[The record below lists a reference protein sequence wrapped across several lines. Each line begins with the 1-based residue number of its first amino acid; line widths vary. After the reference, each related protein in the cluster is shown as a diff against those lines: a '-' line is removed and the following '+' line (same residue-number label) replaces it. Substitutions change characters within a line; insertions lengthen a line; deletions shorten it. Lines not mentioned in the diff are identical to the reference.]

1 MPASTDTTDLD
12 DISFLGRLSEALSQR
27 IEEQTRPLFDDAGIT
42 IPVRSCSLLTA
53 LDAAGEASAAEL
65 ARALGQSHQLVVQK
79 CPALLRLG
87 VITQHADPADA
98 RRKILRLTDAG
109 RDFLPILMAIGAWGR
124 KYNGGGAL
132 ARHLDAETGEAVR
145 PVVIDTNTGAPIG
158 SRPLRFE
165 YPE

>member
-109 RDFLPILMAIGAWGR
+109 RDQLRRIDDYSAKISDVYRTLFEEVGDVHGAILKAL
-124 KYNGGGAL
+124 NAL
-132 ARHLDAETGEAVR
+132 ADKPLAERIRE
-145 PVVIDTNTGAPIG
+145 
-158 SRPLRFE
+158 
-165 YPE
+165 

>member
-1 MPASTDTTDLD
+1 MPASTDFTDLD

-27 IEEQTRPLFDDAGIT
+27 IEEQTRPLFDDVGIT
-42 IPVRSCSLLTA
+42 VPVRSCSLLTA

-87 VITQHADPADA
+87 VITQHPDPADA

-109 RDFLPILMAIGAWGR
+109 RDQLRRIDDYSAKISDVYRTLFEEVGDVHGAILKAL
-124 KYNGGGAL
+124 NAL
-132 ARHLDAETGEAVR
+132 ADKPLAERIKE
-145 PVVIDTNTGAPIG
+145 
-158 SRPLRFE
+158 
-165 YPE
+165 

>member
-1 MPASTDTTDLD
+1 MPASTDLPNVLN

-53 LDAAGEASAAEL
+53 LDAAGEATAAEL

-98 RRKILRLTDAG
+98 RRKIFRLT
-109 RDFLPILMAIGAWGR
+109 PEGR
-124 KYNGGGAL
+124 KQQDRIEAYSARITEVYRDLFDEVGDVHGAIRSALDAL
-132 ARHLDAETGEAVR
+132 AKK
-145 PVVIDTNTGAPIG
+145 
-158 SRPLRFE
+158 PLRERFRE
-165 YPE
+165 

>member
-1 MPASTDTTDLD
+1 MPASTDTADLD
-12 DISFLGRLSEALSQR
+12 DISFLGRLSEALGQR

-109 RDFLPILMAIGAWGR
+109 RDQLRRIDDYSAKISDVYRTLFEEVGDVHGAILKAL
-124 KYNGGGAL
+124 NAL
-132 ARHLDAETGEAVR
+132 ADKSLAERIRE
-145 PVVIDTNTGAPIG
+145 
-158 SRPLRFE
+158 
-165 YPE
+165 

>member
-1 MPASTDTTDLD
+1 MPASTDLPDTLN

-42 IPVRSCSLLTA
+42 VPVRSCSLLTA
-53 LDAAGEASAAEL
+53 LDAAGEATAADL

-98 RRKILRLTDAG
+98 RRKIFRLTPEGHSQLDRIEAYSARISDVYRALFDEVG
-109 RDFLPILMAIGAWGR
+109 DVHGAIRATLD
-124 KYNGGGAL
+124 AL
-132 ARHLDAETGEAVR
+132 AKK
-145 PVVIDTNTGAPIG
+145 
-158 SRPLRFE
+158 PLRERFRD
-165 YPE
+165 

>member
-1 MPASTDTTDLD
+1 MPASTDLD

-42 IPVRSCSLLTA
+42 VPVRSCSLLAA
-53 LDAAGEASAAEL
+53 LSAAGEASAAEL

-98 RRKILRLTDAG
+98 RRKIFRLTSEGHMQLDRIEAYSVRITEVYHQLFDEVG
-109 RDFLPILMAIGAWGR
+109 DVHAAIRAALD
-124 KYNGGGAL
+124 AL
-132 ARHLDAETGEAVR
+132 AKK
-145 PVVIDTNTGAPIG
+145 
-158 SRPLRFE
+158 PLRERFRE
-165 YPE
+165 